1 MSGRQDLNLRPP
13 APKAGALPNCATSRF
28 SFLLNLQNLVGSS
41 VSEGKLYI
49 THRKKENRQLKH
61 TFEGFKPFKNVHC
74 TVTTT
79 QSLSFREPFPLL
91 EFKTTK
97 IQGRHLGEIF
107 TSCGFR
113 SLEFEEAK
121 IKKPAPL
128 AKNRIL
134 TRSAGSGGND
144 GNRTRVFSLEG

>member
-61 TFEGFKPFKNVHC
+61 TFRGFKPFKNVHC

-79 QSLSFREPFPLL
+79 QSLSFREPFPFL

>member
-49 THRKKENRQLKH
+49 THQKKENRQLKH
-61 TFEGFKPFKNVHC
+61 TFRGFKPFKNVHC